1 MEILSTGEKI
11 KRARIYKGA
20 TLKDICE
27 DEISVSK
34 MSCIENGKVVPER
47 GVVEYIAKK
56 LNLDVDYL
64 MKNTDEQIKDNIE
77 LLKNSKFNDEV
88 EEKLQYNLE
97 YSLECKYYN
106 LGFEIVHILFDGY
119 LKVGKFENIQIIN
132 AKYYDLCQKSDP
144 YNSRLIY
151 YKDMAK
157 YLYMNKEYLQA
168 ATYYNSVKKYLAEN
182 EIQDYEMLSTVIYNE
197 SACYMMIEDYDKAY
211 EVISTVI
218 DILDSVKDDTK
229 NAEIYHLLAIL
240 SLKMEKDNFEEYEE
254 KSYKYFKEDN
264 KGKANAML
272 NYAIPMFENGYK
284 DKATKYIKEGLNIY
298 PKHDKKELVG
308 CMLRC
313 IEVLVENGILDE
325 AQLISNEA
333 LNLAIDCDDINH
345 IEKSYYFKSAILQK
359 LGHYDKADMY
369 MNLSTDALFKYAN
382 NQERYERYM
391 EMGNMYYKMGD
402 ISEAIKYFTLAIGLQ
417 KKI

>member
-34 MSCIENGKVVPER
+34 MSCIENGKVMPER
-47 GVVEYIAKK
+47 RVVEYIAKK

-182 EIQDYEMLSTVIYNE
+182 EMQDYEMLSTVIYNE

-254 KSYKYFKEDN
+254 KSYKYFKADN

-284 DKATKYIKEGLNIY
+284 DKAK
-298 PKHDKKELVG
+298 
-308 CMLRC
+308 
-313 IEVLVENGILDE
+313 
-325 AQLISNEA
+325 
-333 LNLAIDCDDINH
+333 
-345 IEKSYYFKSAILQK
+345 
-359 LGHYDKADMY
+359 
-369 MNLSTDALFKYAN
+369 
-382 NQERYERYM
+382 
-391 EMGNMYYKMGD
+391 
-402 ISEAIKYFTLAIGLQ
+402 IGRAHV
-417 KKI
+417 

>member
-27 DEISVSK
+27 DEVSVSK
-34 MSCIENGKVVPER
+34 MSCIENGKVAPER
-47 GVVEYIAKK
+47 WIVKYIAKK
-56 LNLDVDYL
+56 LDLDVDYL
-64 MKNTDEQIKDNIE
+64 MKSTDEQIKHNIE
-77 LLKNSKFNDEV
+77 LLKGSTFNDEV
-88 EEKLQYNLE
+88 EEKFQYNLD
-97 YSLECKYYN
+97 YSLKCKYYN

-132 AKYYDLCQKSDP
+132 SKYYDLCQKSDP
-144 YNSRLIY
+144 YNNRLVY
-151 YKDMAK
+151 YKDMAR
-157 YLYMNKEYLQA
+157 YLFMNKEYLQA
-168 ATYYNSVKKYLAEN
+168 ATYYNSVKKYLFES
-182 EIQDYEMLSTVIYNE
+182 EMKDYEMLSTVIYNE
-197 SACYMMIEDYDKAY
+197 AACYMMIEDYDKAY
-211 EVISTVI
+211 EVVSMVI
-218 DILDSVKDDTK
+218 DILDNVKGDTR

-240 SLKMEKDNFEEYEE
+240 SLKMEKENFEQYEE
-254 KSYKYFKEDN
+254 ESYKYFKEDN
-264 KGKANAML
+264 TGKANAML

-284 DKATKYIKEGLNIY
+284 DKATQYIKNGLNIY

-313 IEVLVENGILDE
+313 IEVLVENSILDE

-333 LNLAIDCDDINH
+333 LNLAITCDEIKH
-345 IEKSYYFKSAILQK
+345 IQKSYYFKSVILQK

-391 EMGNMYYKMGD
+391 EMGNMYHKIGD
-402 ISEAIKYFTLAIGLQ
+402 ISEAIKYFTLAIGL
-417 KKI
+417 KKRI